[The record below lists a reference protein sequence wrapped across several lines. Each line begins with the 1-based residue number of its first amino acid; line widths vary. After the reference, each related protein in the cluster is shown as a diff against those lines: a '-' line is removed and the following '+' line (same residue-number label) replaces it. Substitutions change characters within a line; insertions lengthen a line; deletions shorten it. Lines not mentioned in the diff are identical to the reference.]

1 MRFSVIFIFC
11 LLSIQNINSTVMLNC
26 ALGLVE
32 ESQCKVD
39 GGWSLW
45 TTWSNC
51 EGQCSSVGRTVRMRN
66 CSNPQPSNNGVDC
79 VGNQFE
85 VKGCGVPGCSYEQYE
100 KNLAQDSNR
109 LQQLK
114 ALKQA
119 SGSQNA
125 LLTKCLLSHCSF
137 ETISQSLGNSGTT
150 FWSAL
155 QCVKKNTGCPVA
167 GGWGEW
173 SDWSRCSALC
183 GQGQQFRCHVC
194 CDPPPSSTHTSC
206 PGESCEFQPCTG
218 TQCGQSQKQEGVWSN
233 WSQWSIC
240 SAPCRFGLTRRSRIC
255 QKGNQKKAKKS
266 LQQQANYEE
275 LRSFDYMDYY
285 DSYLDDSYGQ
295 TEESNIY
302 KESGFVENGQ
312 ISKLKKRAG
321 DICDTKIEYY
331 STEDDEEYSITFPK
345 SLIRTNTMQTNPLT
359 TKNLQNIQDLLEKTQ
374 LQTTNNF
381 LNGQNLPEKMQ
392 SHTTNNFQ
400 NIPETMQL
408 KTTTNLPNIPETS
421 QLQTTNNFQNF
432 PKTTQLQLKHLDSP
446 TSVEN
451 LLSTST
457 KPTTEHSYSRT
468 QVKSTKQ
475 LLDNSQ
481 PHFLEHPQKVCSEPM
496 HVTSKKPS
504 KELGKPHMKKK
515 GKSAKNNLECK
526 STKLLS
532 VSTNLE
538 TERPIKTCDSENN
551 SAEDKYIEPN
561 NLQGTTVFEESE
573 CTDKLNND
581 KEEIS
586 MFGNIEVDE
595 KHGKGGKTSNESN
608 AEDGTEFTV
617 NERKT
622 DESKNTIW
630 TEHTTKTKCITIKP
644 EDDILNLGKSVL
656 TVQPKKSLSQTFST
670 DKTEYFKSTFS
681 SFIPLHEI
689 KKDQSK
695 SNGLPITSSPT
706 SFENTASS
714 FVNTASSSSVGEKTA
729 DEDLDFD
736 NSSDISNSHS
746 CDIKK
751 ILQLPSYNS
760 SFVTDDCKGPF
771 EEVKPCNTK
780 PCGEGGGWSSWSAW
794 SPCSK
799 ECDIG
804 KQVSTRSCTQPEP
817 VKKELS
823 CKGETTRKRSCY
835 EQICPVKIVT
845 PRAMMMSGESY
856 IKYDNLHQHSSVIL
870 LYIRFQHF
878 NCSGS
883 LIIRKSFSH
892 CENYPKCDLVHISL
906 YNCYILLVVRKQ
918 NCYTYLLSS
927 IQLSIGEW
935 HEILI
940 TIVGA
945 AVMMRLD
952 DSFLIHSANLSCR
965 PSAPNFDS
973 EMKVGGNFIGEVD
986 RIRINFK
993 NYHLQKKP
1001 TKRDILSESEE
1012 HVEPEEISQVQF
1024 SLNKEETTT
1033 LSLALFIHAPCF
1045 VNESSW
1051 RVEVALKPEFSEG
1064 LLLFFRG
1071 YNQGEFVIVTLEH
1084 TRVRLQVKMLSE
1096 SSECERPT
1104 DIAPHTWIH
1113 VAVSKPP
1120 DGPVGLAV
1128 NGGERCVVS
1137 FLATAKNTEEPS
1149 ISCTAGILLG
1159 EVPTSVK
1166 RIMVNSTEESES
1178 LSSPL
1183 GLLGSLTVDN
1193 HTLDLSR
1200 LPHKIASDISL
1211 NHSVKHYKF
1220 SSNMASLTV
1229 HYEEIFI
1236 LEGEPFSLICLY
1248 DLSSEQTRNS
1258 SHNLDLSEYSA
1269 SWIKLDLPVE
1279 TAFETSGGN
1288 ITYLIADSG
1297 KSTSLNVTHYADF
1310 KSIEGF
1316 YSCWL
1321 QYPLPLQ
1328 PGLNIIT
1335 YSVVVITHNQDVS
1348 WWTTIVT
1355 ISNLIVILIL
1365 LLSCV
1370 IWIVIEVFLNFKM
1383 RLGFY
1388 HCKKLGY
1395 NETMERVRSVIFS
1408 KQGTKSL
1415 GNSEAA
1421 NDSYQRYL
1429 TQMDANMIA
1438 TEFDKA
1444 KNLNELE
1451 PFFNDFSEDNT
1462 SVDDVKIQI
1471 PNRNNVKGKIQPT
1484 KVTLGYVTEEQDLN
1498 PFLTKKELQTMTV
1511 KPSHFRV
1518 VKGKVVNPSKMSIDD
1533 LQRSEDEDMPNE
1545 KETGGGKEMTVMRNY
1560 SMENPA
1566 KLMKKEVGLIQK
1578 TSAYKSIENELKF
1591 KHEKMKFLD
1600 KHKNKGNK
1608 SK

>member
-32 ESQCKVD
+32 EKQCKVD

-45 TTWSNC
+45 TTWSSC
-51 EGQCSSVGRTVRMRN
+51 EGQCSSVGRKIRTRK
-66 CSNPQPSNNGVDC
+66 CSNPQPSDNGVDC

-137 ETISQSLGNSGTT
+137 ETISQTLGNSGST

-155 QCVKKNTGCPVA
+155 QCVRKNTGCPVA

-240 SAPCRFGLTRRSRIC
+240 SAPCRLGLTRRSRTC
-255 QKGNQKKAKKS
+255 QKRDQKKAKKS
-266 LQQQANYEE
+266 LQPQANKEE

-285 DSYLDDSYGQ
+285 DSYFDDSYRQ
-295 TEESNIY
+295 NEDSAIY
-302 KESGFVENGQ
+302 KEKGFVETDQ
-312 ISKLKKRAG
+312 LSKLKKRAG
-321 DICDTKIEYY
+321 DKCDTKIEYY

-345 SLIRTNTMQTNPLT
+345 SLIRVNTMQINPLT
-359 TKNLQNIQDLLEKTQ
+359 TINLQNTLKTSQLQTINNLLNGQNLPGKTQ
-374 LQTTNNF
+374 LQTTNN
-381 LNGQNLPEKMQ
+381 L
-392 SHTTNNFQ
+392 Q
-400 NIPETMQL
+400 NIPETIQL
-408 KTTTNLPNIPETS
+408 QTTNKMPNIPETS
-421 QLQTTNNFQNF
+421 QLQTTKNFQNF

-446 TSVEN
+446 TSVEH
-451 LLSTST
+451 LLPISIQ
-457 KPTTEHSYSRT
+457 PTTEYSYSRT
-468 QVKSTKQ
+468 VKVKSTKQ
-475 LLDNSQ
+475 SLECSTHLI
-481 PHFLEHPQKVCSEPM
+481 EHPQKVCSESM
-496 HVTSKKPS
+496 SVTSKKPS
-504 KELGKPHMKKK
+504 KPSKDLGKPHMKKK
-515 GKSAKNNLECK
+515 GKSAKHNFECK
-526 STKLLS
+526 STTLIS
-532 VSTNLE
+532 VSTSLE
-538 TERPIKTCDSENN
+538 TDKPVKTCNSENN
-551 SAEDKYIEPN
+551 SAEEKYMEPN
-561 NLQGTTVFEESE
+561 NIQETTVFEERE
-573 CTDKLNND
+573 CTDELKND

-586 MFGNIEVDE
+586 MFGNIEVNE
-595 KHGKGGKTSNESN
+595 THYAKGDKKPHESN
-608 AEDGTEFTV
+608 TDNGIESTI

-630 TEHTTKTKCITIKP
+630 TEHTSKTTFITIKP
-644 EDDILNLGKSVL
+644 EDDILSLGKKLVI
-656 TVQPKKSLSQTFST
+656 TIEPKESLSQTLRYPITERTESLLST
-670 DKTEYFKSTFS
+670 SSSST
-681 SFIPLHEI
+681 PHNEI
-689 KKDQSK
+689 KNDQSN
-695 SNGLPITSSPT
+695 SNRPSINSSPTT
-706 SFENTASS
+706 SFENSA
-714 FVNTASSSSVGEKTA
+714 NSSSVGKKTT

-736 NSSDISNSHS
+736 NSTDISNQHS

-751 ILQLPSYNS
+751 IMQLPGYNN
-760 SFVTDDCKGPF
+760 SFATDDCKGPF
-771 EEVKPCNTK
+771 EEVKSCNTI
-780 PCGEGGGWSSWSAW
+780 PCGKEGGWSSWSAW

-799 ECDIG
+799 ECDLG

-835 EQICPVKIVT
+835 EQICPVKIAT
-845 PRAMMMSGESY
+845 SRAMMMSGESY
-856 IKYDNLHQHSSVIL
+856 IKYETLHQHSSVIL

-883 LIIRKSFSH
+883 LIIRESFSRCGNDH
-892 CENYPKCDLVHISL
+892 KCDLVHISL
-906 YNCYILLVVRKQ
+906 YNCYILLAVRKQ
-918 NCYTYLLSS
+918 KCYTYLLSS

-935 HEILI
+935 HELLI

-952 DSFLIHSANLSCR
+952 DSFITQSANLSCR

-973 EMKVGGNFIGEVD
+973 EMKVGGNFIGEID
-986 RIRINFK
+986 QIRINFK

-1033 LSLALFIHAPCF
+1033 LSLASFLHAPCF
-1045 VNESSW
+1045 ANESSW
-1051 RVEVALKPEFSEG
+1051 RIEVALKPEFSEG
-1064 LLLFFRG
+1064 LLLFFQG
-1071 YNQGEFVIVTLEH
+1071 YSQGEFVMVTLEH

-1096 SSECERPT
+1096 SGECEQPT

-1113 VAVSKPP
+1113 VAISKPP
-1120 DGPVGLAV
+1120 VGPVGLAV
-1128 NGGERCVVS
+1128 NGGEHCVVS
-1137 FLATAKNTEEPS
+1137 LLSTVKNTEEPS
-1149 ISCTAGILLG
+1149 ISCNAGIFLG
-1159 EVPTSVK
+1159 KVPSSVK
-1166 RIMVNSTEESES
+1166 RVLVNSTEESDS
-1178 LSSPL
+1178 LNSPL
-1183 GLLGSLTVDN
+1183 GLLGSLTIDN
-1193 HTLDLSR
+1193 HILDLSR
-1200 LPHKIASDISL
+1200 LPHKTASDVSL

-1229 HYEEIFI
+1229 HYEEMFI
-1236 LEGEPFSLICLY
+1236 LEGEPFSLICVY

-1258 SHNLDLSEYSA
+1258 SRNLDLSEYSA

-1279 TAFETSGGN
+1279 TAFETSGSN
-1288 ITYLIADSG
+1288 VTYLITDSG
-1297 KSTSLNVTHYADF
+1297 KSTSLNVTHYTDF

-1335 YSVVVITHNQDVS
+1335 YSVVVITGHQEVS
-1348 WWTTIVT
+1348 WWTKIVT
-1355 ISNLIVILIL
+1355 VSHLIVILIL
-1365 LLSCV
+1365 LLLCFT
-1370 IWIVIEVFLNFKM
+1370 WIVIEAVLNVKTK
-1383 RLGFY
+1383 LGFY

-1395 NETMERVRSVIFS
+1395 NETMERVRSVMFS

-1421 NDSYQRYL
+1421 NESYQRYL
-1429 TQMDANMIA
+1429 AQMDANMLA
-1438 TEFDKA
+1438 TEYDRA
-1444 KNLNELE
+1444 KDLNELE
-1451 PFFNDFSEDNT
+1451 PFSSDASEDNA
-1462 SVDDVKIQI
+1462 SVDDVKIRI
-1471 PNRNNVKGKIQPT
+1471 PDRKNVKGKGMRQPT
-1484 KVTLGYVTEEQDLN
+1484 KVTVGYVTEEQHLN
-1498 PFLTKKELQTMTV
+1498 PYFTKKEHLTLKE

-1518 VKGKVVNPSKMSIDD
+1518 IKGKVLNPSNMSIDD
-1533 LQRSEDEDMPNE
+1533 LQRSEDEDTLNE
-1545 KETGGGKEMTVMRNY
+1545 KETGGGKEMTILRNY
-1560 SMENPA
+1560 SIDNPA
-1566 KLMKKEVGLIQK
+1566 ELKKKEVGLIQK

-1591 KHEKMKFLD
+1591 KPEKLQFLE
-1600 KHKNKGNK
+1600 KKYKNKGNK
-1608 SK
+1608 

>member
-1 MRFSVIFIFC
+1 MWISVIFIFC
-11 LLSIQNINSTVMLNC
+11 LLSIQNIYSTVMLNC

-32 ESQCKVD
+32 EKQCKVD

-51 EGQCSSVGRTVRMRN
+51 EGQCSSVGRKVRTRN

-79 VGNQFE
+79 AGNQFE
-85 VKGCGVPGCSYEQYE
+85 VKRCGVPGCSYEQYE
-100 KNLAQDSNR
+100 KNLAQDSSR

-137 ETISQSLGNSGTT
+137 ETISQTLGNSGTK

-233 WSQWSIC
+233 WSQWSGC
-240 SAPCRFGLTRRSRIC
+240 SASCRFGLTRRSRTC

-266 LQQQANYEE
+266 LQQQANNEK
-275 LRSFDYMDYY
+275 LGSFDYMDYY
-285 DSYLDDSYGQ
+285 DSYFDDSYLQ
-295 TEESNIY
+295 NEESNIY
-302 KESGFVENGQ
+302 KEKGFVETDQ
-312 ISKLKKRAG
+312 LSKLKKRA
-321 DICDTKIEYY
+321 DDKCDTKIEYY
-331 STEDDEEYSITFPK
+331 STEDDEEYSLTFPK
-345 SLIRTNTMQTNPLT
+345 SLIRTNTMQINPLT
-359 TKNLQNIQDLLEKTQ
+359 TNNLQNLLEKTHLQ
-374 LQTTNNF
+374 TTNNLLNGQNLPEETQSQTTNNF
-381 LNGQNLPEKMQ
+381 LNIPETIQ
-392 SHTTNNFQ
+392 LQTTNNLPY
-400 NIPETMQL
+400 IPR
-408 KTTTNLPNIPETS
+408 TS

-432 PKTTQLQLKHLDSP
+432 PKTTQLQIKHLDSP
-446 TSVEN
+446 SSVEH
-451 LLSTST
+451 LLPTST
-457 KPTTEHSYSRT
+457 KPTTGHSYSCT
-468 QVKSTKQ
+468 VKVKSTKQ
-475 LLDNSQ
+475 LLENSQ
-481 PHFLEHPQKVCSEPM
+481 PHCIEHPQRVCSEPM
-496 HVTSKKPS
+496 SPTSKKPSKPS

-515 GKSAKNNLECK
+515 GKSDKNNFECI
-526 STKLLS
+526 STTLLT
-532 VSTNLE
+532 VSTNSE
-538 TERPIKTCDSENN
+538 TDRPVKTCNSKND
-551 SAEDKYIEPN
+551 SAEEKYIEPN

-573 CTDKLNND
+573 CTNKLKND

-586 MFGNIEVDE
+586 MFGNIEVNE
-595 KHGKGGKTSNESN
+595 KYAKGEKKSNESKTDN
-608 AEDGTEFTV
+608 GMESTV

-622 DESKNTIW
+622 DESKHTIGIVY
-630 TEHTTKTKCITIKP
+630 TSKTTCITIKP
-644 EDDILNLGKSVL
+644 EDDILNLGKELVS
-656 TVQPKKSLSQTFST
+656 TVQPKKSLSQTLQYSIT
-670 DKTEYFKSTFS
+670 DKTDSLKSTS
-681 SFIPLHEI
+681 SLSMPHNEM
-689 KKDQSK
+689 KNGQSN
-695 SNGLPITSSPT
+695 SNWPSTSSPT
-706 SFENTASS
+706 TSYENDTNSS
-714 FVNTASSSSVGEKTA
+714 PVEKKTT

-736 NSSDISNSHS
+736 NSSDISNQHS

-751 ILQLPSYNS
+751 ILQLPSYNN

-771 EEVKPCNTK
+771 EEVKSCNTK
-780 PCGEGGGWSSWSAW
+780 PCGEEGGWSSWSAW

-799 ECDIG
+799 ECDLG

-823 CKGETTRKRSCY
+823 CKGETARKRSCY
-835 EQICPVKIVT
+835 EQICPVKIAT

-856 IKYDNLHQHSSVIL
+856 IKYDTLHQHSSVIL

-892 CENYPKCDLVHISL
+892 CENEHKCDLVHISL
-906 YNCYILLVVRKQ
+906 YNCYVLLVVRKQ
-918 NCYTYLLSS
+918 KCYTYLLSS

-952 DSFLIHSANLSCR
+952 DSFLTLSANLSCR
-965 PSAPNFDS
+965 PLAPNFDS
-973 EMKVGGNFIGEVD
+973 EMKVGGNFIGEID
-986 RIRINFK
+986 QIRINFK

-1024 SLNKEETTT
+1024 LLNKEETTT
-1033 LSLALFIHAPCF
+1033 LSLHLFLHAPCF
-1045 VNESSW
+1045 VNESFW

-1096 SSECERPT
+1096 SGECEQPT

-1120 DGPVGLAV
+1120 VGPVGLAV

-1137 FLATAKNTEEPS
+1137 FLATANNTEEPS
-1149 ISCTAGILLG
+1149 ISCTAGIFLG
-1159 EVPTSVK
+1159 EVPTSIKKV
-1166 RIMVNSTEESES
+1166 MVNSTEESDS
-1178 LSSPL
+1178 LNSPL

-1200 LPHKIASDISL
+1200 LPHKTASDVSL
-1211 NHSVKHYKF
+1211 NHSAKHYKF
-1220 SSNMASLTV
+1220 SSNMASFTV
-1229 HYEEIFI
+1229 HYEEMFIF
-1236 LEGEPFSLICLY
+1236 EGEPFSLNCVY
-1248 DLSSEQTRNS
+1248 DLSSEQIRNS
-1258 SHNLDLSEYSA
+1258 SRNLDLSEYSA
-1269 SWIKLDLPVE
+1269 TWIKLDLPVE
-1279 TAFETSGGN
+1279 TAFETSGSN
-1288 ITYLIADSG
+1288 ITYLITDSG
-1297 KSTSLNVTHYADF
+1297 KSTSLNVTHYTDF

-1335 YSVVVITHNQDVS
+1335 YSVVVITGHQEVS
-1348 WWTTIVT
+1348 WWIKIAT
-1355 ISNLIVILIL
+1355 ISNLIVILVL
-1365 LLSCV
+1365 LLLCV
-1370 IWIVIEVFLNFKM
+1370 IWIVIEAILNIKT

-1388 HCKKLGY
+1388 YCKKLGY
-1395 NETMERVRSVIFS
+1395 NETMERVRSVMFS

-1421 NDSYQRYL
+1421 NESYQRYL
-1429 TQMDANMIA
+1429 AQMDANILA
-1438 TEFDKA
+1438 NEFDKE

-1451 PFFNDFSEDNT
+1451 QFFSDASEDNT
-1462 SVDDVKIQI
+1462 SVDSDVKIRI
-1471 PNRNNVKGKIQPT
+1471 PDRKNVKGMRQPT
-1484 KVTLGYVTEEQDLN
+1484 NATVGYMTGEQHLN
-1498 PFLTKKELQTMTV
+1498 PFFTKKEHQTLTE
-1511 KPSHFRV
+1511 KPSHFKV
-1518 VKGKVVNPSKMSIDD
+1518 IKGKVLNQSKMSIDD
-1533 LQRSEDEDMPNE
+1533 LQRSEDEDLTIE
-1545 KETGGGKEMTVMRNY
+1545 KETGGDEEMTILRNY
-1560 SMENPA
+1560 SINNPA
-1566 KLMKKEVGLIQK
+1566 ELKKKEVGLIQK

-1591 KHEKMKFLD
+1591 KPEKLKFLD
-1600 KHKNKGNK
+1600 KYKNKGNK
-1608 SK
+1608 